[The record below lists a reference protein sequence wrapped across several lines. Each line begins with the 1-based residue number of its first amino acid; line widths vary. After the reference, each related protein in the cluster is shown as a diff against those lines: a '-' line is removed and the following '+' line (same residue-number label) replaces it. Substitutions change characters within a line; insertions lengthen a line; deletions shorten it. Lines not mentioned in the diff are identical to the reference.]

1 MAVIAKKEM
10 VLLLSLGLSLI
21 SSNAFAYKMSIY
33 TDEPNQTKALEVVNL
48 FKSTYPFNQY
58 ELEIEIKAVAASELD
73 CGSRHGIARLVGCE
87 TEAISRDAARRGI
100 DQVLVVKNSA
110 EYGGSGGSVPV
121 MTSKSPTSMMLHEYL
136 HTLGLCDEYQYAAS
150 EAGLYC
156 ADGGGNMAIFAP
168 NPEGY
173 QSDAGARAEH
183 MGDIPWSEFIKS
195 ETLITNSGGTKL
207 GTGEVNRS
215 LYATPNTTNG
225 PSATSSAIGLYQ
237 GQTCKN
243 ALPPKTTWQPG
254 REASIMEFLSAGLG
268 AGNEAMVAKILD
280 SKGLRKKEHLP
291 ETASSE
297 VFSSQNR
304 RPKDS
309 AESKGISS
317 DASTSVAR

>member
-1 MAVIAKKEM
+1 
-10 VLLLSLGLSLI
+10 
-21 SSNAFAYKMSIY
+21 
-33 TDEPNQTKALEVVNL
+33 
-48 FKSTYPFNQY
+48 
-58 ELEIEIKAVAASELD
+58 
-73 CGSRHGIARLVGCE
+73 
-87 TEAISRDAARRGI
+87 
-100 DQVLVVKNSA
+100 
-110 EYGGSGGSVPV
+110 
-121 MTSKSPTSMMLHEYL
+121 
-136 HTLGLCDEYQYAAS
+136 
-150 EAGLYC
+150 
-156 ADGGGNMAIFAP
+156 MAIFAP

-195 ETLITNSGGTKL
+195 ETLITNNAGTKL

-280 SKGLRKKEHLP
+280 SKGLRKKEQLVEHLP
-291 ETASSE
+291 AQATSE
-297 VFSSQNR
+297 VFNSQSR
-304 RPKDS
+304 KAKDS
-309 AESKGISS
+309 SGSNGASR
-317 DASTSVAR
+317 DASTNVAR

>member
-1 MAVIAKKEM
+1 
-10 VLLLSLGLSLI
+10 
-21 SSNAFAYKMSIY
+21 
-33 TDEPNQTKALEVVNL
+33 
-48 FKSTYPFNQY
+48 
-58 ELEIEIKAVAASELD
+58 
-73 CGSRHGIARLVGCE
+73 
-87 TEAISRDAARRGI
+87 
-100 DQVLVVKNSA
+100 
-110 EYGGSGGSVPV
+110 
-121 MTSKSPTSMMLHEYL
+121 
-136 HTLGLCDEYQYAAS
+136 
-150 EAGLYC
+150 
-156 ADGGGNMAIFAP
+156 MAIFAP